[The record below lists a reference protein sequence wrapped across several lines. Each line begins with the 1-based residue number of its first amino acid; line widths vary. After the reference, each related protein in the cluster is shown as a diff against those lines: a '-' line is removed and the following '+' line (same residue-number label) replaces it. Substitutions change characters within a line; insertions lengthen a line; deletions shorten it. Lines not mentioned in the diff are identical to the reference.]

1 MSRLPKNTLVMLVG
15 DVWLDTR
22 PASDVPGVMSNLDQI
37 ATMAMNLAA
46 VTDQQPAD

>member
-1 MSRLPKNTLVMLVG
+1 MMLVG

-22 PASDVPGVMSNLDQI
+22 PASDVPGMMSSLDQI

-46 VTDQQPAD
+46 VTDQPPTD